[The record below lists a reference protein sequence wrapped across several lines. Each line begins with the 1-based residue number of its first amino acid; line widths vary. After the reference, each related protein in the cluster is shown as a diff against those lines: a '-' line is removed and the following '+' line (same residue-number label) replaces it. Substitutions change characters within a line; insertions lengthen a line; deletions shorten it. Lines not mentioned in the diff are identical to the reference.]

1 MEVAILNLWFLN
13 LLSTT
18 SFKLSLFYTSH
29 IDRIHTQTEAHYPRQ
44 SYTLHQNQT
53 TRSIATLSPLFLST
67 MVTQLI
73 SSGSATPSTTAA
85 SSSLGNADV
94 TTASSQTESNGNV
107 TDGESSKIA
116 AE

>member
-1 MEVAILNLWFLN
+1 
-13 LLSTT
+13 
-18 SFKLSLFYTSH
+18 
-29 IDRIHTQTEAHYPRQ
+29 
-44 SYTLHQNQT
+44 
-53 TRSIATLSPLFLST
+53 

-94 TTASSQTESNGNV
+94 TTASSQTESNGNA